1 MEKLPTTTPGREV
14 SSRPSIDES
23 QRQKSR
29 KSLIERCQR
38 IIFSAYR
45 TDQYGDPEGYID
57 SLNLVFGQYP
67 NDVVKYVSDPRTGV
81 QRDCEWPPTIAKI
94 VAACDARMGE
104 IAKLKRLQ
112 DWGKPDA
119 PALIEPPR
127 EARPTL
133 AELKAKYG
141 ENWGMNSLTPKNPV
155 GFKTGQAK
163 NWQEI
168 VSIYSRDPD
177 RMARLVRAVDGY
189 AEDRGDAPA

>member
-1 MEKLPTTTPGREV
+1 MEKIPATRAVEV

-67 NDVVKYVSDPRTGV
+67 NEVIKYVSDPRTGV
-81 QRDCEWPPTIAKI
+81 QRGCKWPPTIAEI

-104 IAKLKRLQ
+104 IARLERLQNWGRQDEPKRLE
-112 DWGKPDA
+112 A
-119 PALIEPPR
+119 PR
-127 EARPTL
+127 EERPTL
-133 AELKAKYG
+133 DELKAKYG
-141 ENWGMNSLTPKNPV
+141 ENWGMDSLIPKNPP

-163 NWQEI
+163 SWQDVISMYMRE
-168 VSIYSRDPD
+168 PE
-177 RMARLVRAVDGY
+177 RMAKLVAAVDGMSG
-189 AEDRGDAPA
+189 ELP